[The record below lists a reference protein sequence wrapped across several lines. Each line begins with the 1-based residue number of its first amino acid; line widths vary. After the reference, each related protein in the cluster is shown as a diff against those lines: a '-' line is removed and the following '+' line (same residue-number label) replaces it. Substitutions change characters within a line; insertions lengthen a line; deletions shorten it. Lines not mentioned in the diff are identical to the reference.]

1 MGSKPVSE
9 NLIIESEIKCAQKK
23 RVKLKS
29 EGKESYF
36 SHSSSFNPDQGIVIK
51 LQKYV
56 FASVLSL
63 SCQGVVLQEEELCI
77 LRAMQSV
84 PQYLTE
90 GRKKNGKARRK
101 IKNWKVTS

>member
-63 SCQGVVLQEEELCI
+63 SLAKG
-77 LRAMQSV
+77 S
-84 PQYLTE
+84 YY
-90 GRKKNGKARRK
+90 RKKNC
-101 IKNWKVTS
+101 VF